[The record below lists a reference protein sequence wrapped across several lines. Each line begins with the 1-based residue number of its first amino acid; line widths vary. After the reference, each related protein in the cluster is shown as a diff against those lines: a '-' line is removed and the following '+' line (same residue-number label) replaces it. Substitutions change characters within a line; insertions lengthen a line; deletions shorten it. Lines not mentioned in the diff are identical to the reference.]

1 LREAPPATRPAEATA
16 GCRRNGNVARLPKAV
31 RDQINVMIQDGVP
44 YAAIIKRLG
53 EDGKGL
59 CPSNFTHWKDGGY
72 KDWLLEQTF
81 LADTRVKQES
91 ASDVA
96 GDFDATQVNH
106 AALQLGALHIFDA
119 LRKLGPGTL
128 DEKLGG
134 DSAAFARLIH
144 ALARATRETLQVQKY
159 RETCAKA
166 RAAIESL
173 RDPKRKLTEEER
185 RSLVLLVDDI
195 LGLPPQ
201 GVQSPRSKVQ
211 SQETGKA
218 GDEMTNLSSE
228 ASDAKEDDQ

>member
-1 LREAPPATRPAEATA
+1 
-16 GCRRNGNVARLPKAV
+16 
-31 RDQINVMIQDGVP
+31 MIQDGVP
-44 YAAIIKRLG
+44 YAVIIERIG
-53 EDGKGL
+53 EHGKGL

-72 KDWLLEQTF
+72 KDWLLEQTW

-166 RAAIESL
+166 RAAIETL

-185 RSLVLLVDDI
+185 RSLVLLVDDL
-195 LGLPPQ
+195 LGLPRQNDP
-201 GVQSPRSKVQ
+201 GATTSEP
-211 SQETGKA
+211 SQPAREPANNVT
-218 GDEMTNLSSE
+218 M
-228 ASDAKEDDQ
+228 

>member
-1 LREAPPATRPAEATA
+1 
-16 GCRRNGNVARLPKAV
+16 
-31 RDQINVMIQDGVP
+31 MIQDGVS
-44 YAAIIKRLG
+44 YSGIIKRLG

-59 CPSNFTHWKDGGY
+59 CISSLSRWKDGGY

-106 AALQLGALHIFDA
+106 AALQLGALHIFEA

-166 RAAIESL
+166 RAAIETL

-195 LGLPPQ
+195 LGLPRQ
-201 GVQSPRSKVQ
+201 NAK
-211 SQETGKA
+211 
-218 GDEMTNLSSE
+218 EMTT
-228 ASDAKEDDQ
+228 DQTPMTNE